1 MEFKIAGIGILVV
14 FYACYFIKMMI
25 QNRKGIKTNQVGLG
39 KVGTAKYIELTMSGI
54 NFIVPAV
61 EVVSIFLGTSIF
73 AMPVRMAGAL
83 IGSIGVIVFI
93 ISVMT
98 MQDSWR
104 AGVAKSDQTE
114 LVTNGIY
121 QISRNPAFV
130 GFDLIYIGITMM
142 FFNWVLLVVSC
153 LAIVIFHLQ
162 IVMVEEVFL
171 VETFEEEYLSYQK
184 NVCRYLGR
192 KK

>member
-25 QNRKGIKTNQVGLG
+25 QHRKGIKTNQVGLG

-93 ISVMT
+93 ISVVT

-114 LVTNGIY
+114 LVTKGIY

>member
-14 FYACYFIKMMI
+14 FYACYFIKMMS

-73 AMPVRMAGAL
+73 AMPVRMAGVL

-93 ISVMT
+93 ISVVT

-114 LVTNGIY
+114 LVTKGIY